1 MGPCP
6 RSIERRK
13 RDMGTEEEITA
24 QALQIIEEISNTL
37 DTLQATAERIM
48 DSVAVERAALATAAA
63 FCVKAS
69 PNGEN

>member
-1 MGPCP
+1 
-6 RSIERRK
+6 
-13 RDMGTEEEITA
+13 MGTREETTT
-24 QALQIIEEISNTL
+24 QAMQIIEEISNTL

-63 FCVKAS
+63 FCVQTS